1 MFILGL
7 FRTNRMHD
15 SESETFV
22 IKSIPEEYSEKLEKI
37 GFSSSPIEI
46 ATDEMENDDYYS
58 RVFSQTT
65 RMVTNKGCLEV
76 KGKNIDVIQII
87 QKG

>member
-1 MFILGL
+1 
-7 FRTNRMHD
+7 MHD
-15 SESETFV
+15 TESDTFV
-22 IKSIPEEYSEKLEKI
+22 IKSVPEQYSDKLEKI
-37 GFSSSPIEI
+37 GISSSPIEI
-46 ATDEMENDDYYS
+46 TTDEMENDDYYS

-65 RMVTNKGCLEV
+65 RMITNKGCLDI

>member
-37 GFSSSPIEI
+37 SISSSPIEI

-65 RMVTNKGCLEV
+65 RMITNKGCLEV

>member
-1 MFILGL
+1 
-7 FRTNRMHD
+7 MHD
-15 SESETFV
+15 SESDTFV
-22 IKSIPEEYSEKLEKI
+22 IKSVPEQYSAKLEEI
-37 GFSSSPIEI
+37 GISSSPIEI
-46 ATDEMENDDYYS
+46 TTDEMENDDYYS

-65 RMVTNKGCLEV
+65 RMITNKGCLEV

>member
-1 MFILGL
+1 
-7 FRTNRMHD
+7 MHD
-15 SESETFV
+15 SESDTFV
-22 IKSIPEEYSEKLEKI
+22 IKSVPELYSAKLEEI
-37 GFSSSPIEI
+37 GISSSPIEI
-46 ATDEMENDDYYS
+46 TTDEMENDDYYS

-65 RMVTNKGCLEV
+65 RMITNKGCLEV

>member
-22 IKSIPEEYSEKLEKI
+22 IKSMPEEYSEKLEKI
-37 GFSSSPIEI
+37 GISSSPIEI

-65 RMVTNKGCLEV
+65 RMITNKGCLEV

>member
-1 MFILGL
+1 MFILGVV
-7 FRTNRMHD
+7 RTNRMHD

-22 IKSIPEEYSEKLEKI
+22 IKSMPEEYSEKLEKI
-37 GFSSSPIEI
+37 GISSSPIEI

-65 RMVTNKGCLEV
+65 RMITNKGCLEV

>member
-1 MFILGL
+1 
-7 FRTNRMHD
+7 MHD
-15 SESETFV
+15 TESDTFV
-22 IKSIPEEYSEKLEKI
+22 IKSVPEQYSDKLEKI
-37 GFSSSPIEI
+37 GVSSSPVEI
-46 ATDEMENDDYYS
+46 TTDEMENDDYYR

-65 RMVTNKGCLEV
+65 RMITNKGCLEV

>member
-1 MFILGL
+1 MFILVL

-22 IKSIPEEYSEKLEKI
+22 IKSMPEEYSEKLEKI
-37 GFSSSPIEI
+37 GISSSPIEI

-65 RMVTNKGCLEV
+65 RMITNKGCLEV
-76 KGKNIDVIQII
+76 NGKNIDVIQII

>member
-22 IKSIPEEYSEKLEKI
+22 IKSVPEQYSDKLEEI
-37 GFSSSPIEI
+37 GISSSPIEI
-46 ATDEMENDDYYS
+46 ATDEMENDVYYS

>member
-1 MFILGL
+1 
-7 FRTNRMHD
+7 MHD
-15 SESETFV
+15 TESETFV

-37 GFSSSPIEI
+37 GISSSPIEI
-46 ATDEMENDDYYS
+46 ATNEMENDDYYS
-58 RVFSQTT
+58 RVFSQPT
-65 RMVTNKGCLEV
+65 RMITNKGCLEV

>member
-1 MFILGL
+1 
-7 FRTNRMHD
+7 MHD
-15 SESETFV
+15 TESDTFV
-22 IKSIPEEYSEKLEKI
+22 IKSVPEQYSAKLEEI
-37 GFSSSPIEI
+37 GISSSPIEI
-46 ATDEMENDDYYS
+46 TTDEMENDDYYS

>member
-1 MFILGL
+1 MFILGS

-22 IKSIPEEYSEKLEKI
+22 IKTVPEQYSEKLEKI
-37 GFSSSPIEI
+37 GISSSPIEI

>member
-37 GFSSSPIEI
+37 GISSSPIEI

-65 RMVTNKGCLEV
+65 RMITNKGCLEV

>member
-1 MFILGL
+1 
-7 FRTNRMHD
+7 MHD
-15 SESETFV
+15 TESETFV
-22 IKSIPEEYSEKLEKI
+22 IKSIPEEYSEKLKKI
-37 GFSSSPIEI
+37 GISSSPIEI

-65 RMVTNKGCLEV
+65 RMITNKGCLEV

>member
-1 MFILGL
+1 
-7 FRTNRMHD
+7 MHD
-15 SESETFV
+15 TESETFV

-37 GFSSSPIEI
+37 GISSSPIEI

-58 RVFSQTT
+58 RGFSQTT
-65 RMVTNKGCLEV
+65 RMVTNIGCLEV

>member
-1 MFILGL
+1 
-7 FRTNRMHD
+7 MHD
-15 SESETFV
+15 TESDTFV
-22 IKSIPEEYSEKLEKI
+22 IKSVPEQYSDKLEKI
-37 GFSSSPIEI
+37 GVSSSPVEI
-46 ATDEMENDDYYS
+46 TTDEMENDDYYS

-65 RMVTNKGCLEV
+65 RMITNKGCLDI

>member
-1 MFILGL
+1 
-7 FRTNRMHD
+7 MHD
-15 SESETFV
+15 TESDTFV
-22 IKSIPEEYSEKLEKI
+22 IKSVPEQYSDKLEEI
-37 GFSSSPIEI
+37 GISSSPIEI
-46 ATDEMENDDYYS
+46 TTDEMENDDYYS

>member
-1 MFILGL
+1 
-7 FRTNRMHD
+7 MHD
-15 SESETFV
+15 SESDTFV
-22 IKSIPEEYSEKLEKI
+22 IKSVPEQYSDKLEKI
-37 GFSSSPIEI
+37 GISSSPIEI
-46 ATDEMENDDYYS
+46 TTDEMENDDYYS

>member
-1 MFILGL
+1 
-7 FRTNRMHD
+7 MHD
-15 SESETFV
+15 SESDTFV
-22 IKSIPEEYSEKLEKI
+22 IKSVPEQYSDKLKKI
-37 GFSSSPIEI
+37 GISSSPIEI

>member
-1 MFILGL
+1 
-7 FRTNRMHD
+7 MHD
-15 SESETFV
+15 TEPDTFV
-22 IKSIPEEYSEKLEKI
+22 IKSVPEQYSDKLEKI
-37 GFSSSPIEI
+37 GISSSPIEI
-46 ATDEMENDDYYS
+46 TTDEMENDDYYS

>member
-1 MFILGL
+1 
-7 FRTNRMHD
+7 MHD
-15 SESETFV
+15 TESDTFV
-22 IKSIPEEYSEKLEKI
+22 IKSVPEQYSDKLEKI
-37 GFSSSPIEI
+37 GISSSPIEI
-46 ATDEMENDDYYS
+46 TTDEMENDDYYS

>member
-1 MFILGL
+1 
-7 FRTNRMHD
+7 MHD
-15 SESETFV
+15 TESDTFV
-22 IKSIPEEYSEKLEKI
+22 IKSVPEQYSAKLEEI
-37 GFSSSPIEI
+37 GISSSPIEI
-46 ATDEMENDDYYS
+46 TTDEMENDDYYS

-65 RMVTNKGCLEV
+65 RMITNKGCLEV

>member
-37 GFSSSPIEI
+37 GISSSPIEI